1 MNPEYVEKREDGYWI
16 AGTRVA
22 LDSIVYNFLDGASP
36 ETVAEDFP
44 GLSLEQIFG
53 ALAYYLRNRAEI
65 DAYLA
70 QEDQEFATFRERV
83 RAEYPHLHRKL
94 DEIRESVGSH
104 SK

>member
-65 DAYLA
+65 DAYL
-70 QEDQEFATFRERV
+70 ERIL
-83 RAEYPHLHRKL
+83 AE
-94 DEIRESVGSH
+94 
-104 SK
+104 